1 MSDENECGIQIGQLR
16 KILGEKKT
24 KLSRDLEF
32 EKKFQQSY
40 GLNESRSVDEI
51 EKELK
56 AVEQL
61 EKDICNEDWC
71 RKVKALQQPP
81 AAEPGKPKETEPT
94 A

>member
-24 KLSRDLEF
+24 KLNRDLEF

-71 RKVKALQQPP
+71 RKVKALQQQPS
-81 AAEPGKPKETEPT
+81 AAEPEKPKEPT

>member
-24 KLSRDLEF
+24 KLNRDLEF

-71 RKVKALQQPP
+71 RKVKALQQPL
-81 AAEPGKPKETEPT
+81 AAESEKPKETEPT